1 MGDRFNDG
9 GLKTEASDG
18 ISSEDFNKENKDQEI
33 KEKLENPEIVQNSL
47 FENPEYLVRGAKL
60 RCTCGSHARL
70 LNLPL
75 CHGVYHIGHPT
86 IHQKDAK
93 VGDDEN
99 ITSFGVCSSSLHPQE
114 KLFGENITLIKE
126 KVNEDE
132 PDENVKGAPC
142 TPIIVDVEWKN
153 PEWET
158 LIADNFSTD
167 GSDENIDPVNR
178 TYYPIPTTDSFLV
191 CKYSGLIQPVSS
203 GQENIPETEEEQHE
217 AENISP

>member
-1 MGDRFNDG
+1 MMGDRFNDS
-9 GLKTEASDG
+9 GLKTESSDG
-18 ISSEDFNKENKDQEI
+18 ISSEDFNSENKNTEI
-33 KEKLENPEIVQNSL
+33 KDALENPESVQNSL

-60 RCTCGSHARL
+60 RCTCGSHTRL

-93 VGDDEN
+93 VGDDQN
-99 ITSFGVCSSSLHPQE
+99 ITTFGVCSSSSNPEE
-114 KLFGENITLIKE
+114 KWFGENITLVSE
-126 KVNEDE
+126 EN

-142 TPIIVDVEWKN
+142 VPVIVDMEWKN

-158 LIADNFSTD
+158 FIADNVNTD
-167 GSDENIDPVNR
+167 GSDENIDPKNR

-191 CKYSGLIQPVSS
+191 CKYSGLIQPISS
-203 GQENIPETEEEQHE
+203 GQENVPETEEEQSE
-217 AENISP
+217 SENISP